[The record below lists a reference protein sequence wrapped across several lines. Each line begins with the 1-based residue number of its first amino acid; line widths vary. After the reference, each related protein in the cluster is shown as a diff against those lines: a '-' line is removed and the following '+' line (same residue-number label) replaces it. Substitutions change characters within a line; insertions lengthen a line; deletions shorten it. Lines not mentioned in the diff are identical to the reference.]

1 MKQFAKT
8 VAAVVLGILI
18 AFFIIRVYLAYKVNA
33 VVREMKWEDN
43 QDQGRKN

>member
-18 AFFIIRVYLAYKVNA
+18 AFFLIRVYLAYKVHS
-33 VVREMKWEDN
+33 VIQEMNWEDN

>member
-8 VAAVVLGILI
+8 VVAVVLGILI
-18 AFFIIRVYLAYKVNA
+18 AFFLIRVYLAYKVNS
-33 VVREMKWEDN
+33 VIQEMNWEDN